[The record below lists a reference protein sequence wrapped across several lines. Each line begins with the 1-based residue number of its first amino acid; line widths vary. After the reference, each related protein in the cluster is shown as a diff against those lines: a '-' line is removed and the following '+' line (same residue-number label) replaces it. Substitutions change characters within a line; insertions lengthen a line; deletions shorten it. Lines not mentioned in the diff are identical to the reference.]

1 MMNDIQRRILA
12 EAAKHGGANI
22 SVPEQMARAIN
33 EETAKRSEWHS
44 GVSSFLYEI
53 TANRKKVKAWVVGSD
68 TVRIAESYS
77 MVWDPRG
84 MRLGLAYRLSY
95 SLKDT
100 TSGATI
106 KVEQQE
112 NTPRKGLGTLTYT
125 VKGLDPDAV
134 AYLKAWGLGA
144 SPQSFV
150 NATAMES
157 VQVTEAFIRQQQWAT
172 MRSNYKQGTPVN
184 IVLKNGKTVSGTL
197 LRMDKYDRGT
207 TDQGHMLHVKTTG
220 GNTKVEDV
228 DVKSIYWNNDPKTK
242 MSEETEIEE
251 GVRMMAGAEKMVKDD
266 PIGGSSMVS
275 SLRAAKK
282 SLEGKPTG
290 SVLVVTKEKSPESM
304 SIKVYAPSDFA
315 SLTKGLTK
323 KPEAKVGSKGS
334 WSGGE
339 ITVVAIKEEVEAAAF
354 VNKSWGESVEVDESV
369 SMPRDQ
375 RIARVKQ
382 NQDKIDRIKAYIAAK
397 GLPLELQDTVGK
409 RLPWLATDNQR
420 LGTEEWLKRGPSA
433 WVNQEGLYV
442 GREIDRI
449 INLLKHHGITIPHL
463 ESADQGGGMV
473 SEYYRRGGFRS
484 SSYSGDPR
492 WITAKYAG
500 VDAHG
505 KPFKKGEEVLYFPN
519 GKKFYTGAEAEKAW
533 REFLSAKGD
542 EMGMPYA
549 S

>member
-1 MMNDIQRRILA
+1 MLNHRQRMILE

-157 VQVTEAFIRQQQWAT
+157 VEVTEQLANYRAFHARTGQQITVQASST
-172 MRSNYKQGTPVN
+172 QEAEAKAVEALKAANKKSVYVRYLGPV
-184 IVLKNGKTVSGTL
+184 K
-197 LRMDKYDRGT
+197 
-207 TDQGHMLHVKTTG
+207 
-220 GNTKVEDV
+220 
-228 DVKSIYWNNDPKTK
+228 
-242 MSEETEIEE
+242 EEVEIEE
-251 GVRMMAGAEKMVKDD
+251 AKVKYITGPGKKDSKRIIGIYTMSGKWVKDMN
-266 PIGGSSMVS
+266 S
-275 SLRAAKK
+275 
-282 SLEGKPTG
+282 
-290 SVLVVTKEKSPESM
+290 EK
-304 SIKVYAPSDFA
+304 
-315 SLTKGLTK
+315 
-323 KPEAKVGSKGS
+323 
-334 WSGGE
+334 
-339 ITVVAIKEEVEAAAF
+339 EAAAF

-449 INLLKHHGITIPHL
+449 INVLKHHGITIPHL
-463 ESADQGGGMV
+463 ESADQGGEMV